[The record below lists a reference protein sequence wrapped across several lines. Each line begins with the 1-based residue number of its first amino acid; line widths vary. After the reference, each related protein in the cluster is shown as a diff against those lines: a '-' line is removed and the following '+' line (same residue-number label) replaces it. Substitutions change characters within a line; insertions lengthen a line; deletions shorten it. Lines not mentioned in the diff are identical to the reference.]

1 MSACKLEGSVAKD
14 LDTARQNGS
23 FLDGIS
29 AFNHGSNGGQK
40 IRRVMGP
47 KQQAVLPN
55 GCETGP
61 VQEHSDHVT

>member
-55 GCETGP
+55 GCETGLI
-61 VQEHSDHVT
+61 QDLSDIVT